1 MKFLSYLIFFYS
13 TFAIANFDNLD
24 NALYASLA
32 KNQVLNSSS
41 FKALDQELINQH
53 PVNLKK
59 IANSTPLIRFY
70 MDILRQENVPVDFA
84 ILPIIESGNNPKA
97 RSPKNALGLWQ
108 FMPDTAYEYNL
119 SESDFNDDRT
129 DVLKSTYAAVLH
141 LKYLY
146 NTFNDWDL
154 VLAAY
159 NWGPSNVK
167 NALNKGL
174 YNEQGK
180 LNLNL
185 LPLET
190 KNYLIKF
197 HAFNQAIQMNYN
209 NPILNKYPNKEY
221 IVKIEHNSFMSYL
234 KEHQDIAY
242 VSDNVLEHINGFN
255 VYTSP
260 SKKFILVPTSIFK
273 NYFSLNEVSF
283 KNKINLASNK
293 IYKQKQCIDYQT
305 QYNDTFNSIAEKQS
319 INIKDLRDYNPSVRF
334 IRPNI
339 KLNICYG

>member
-70 MDILRQENVPVDFA
+70 MDILRQESVPVDFA

-159 NWGPSNVK
+159 NWGPSNVRM
-167 NALNKGL
+167 
-174 YNEQGK
+174 
-180 LNLNL
+180 
-185 LPLET
+185 
-190 KNYLIKF
+190 
-197 HAFNQAIQMNYN
+197 H
-209 NPILNKYPNKEY
+209 
-221 IVKIEHNSFMSYL
+221 
-234 KEHQDIAY
+234 
-242 VSDNVLEHINGFN
+242 
-255 VYTSP
+255 
-260 SKKFILVPTSIFK
+260 
-273 NYFSLNEVSF
+273 
-283 KNKINLASNK
+283 
-293 IYKQKQCIDYQT
+293 
-305 QYNDTFNSIAEKQS
+305 
-319 INIKDLRDYNPSVRF
+319 
-334 IRPNI
+334 
-339 KLNICYG
+339 

>member
-1 MKFLSYLIFFYS
+1 MIFFYTS
-13 TFAIANFDNLD
+13 VVFANFDNSD
-24 NALYASLA
+24 NTLYASFA
-32 KNQVLNSSS
+32 KKQILNNSS
-41 FKALDQELINQH
+41 FKALDQEVINQH

-70 MDILRQENVPVDFA
+70 IDILQQENVPVDFA
-84 ILPIIESGNNPKA
+84 VLPIIESGNNPKA

-108 FMPDTAYEYNL
+108 FMPKTAFEYNL

-129 DVLKSTYAAVLH
+129 DVIKSTYAAVMH

-146 NTFNDWDL
+146 GVFNDWDL

-159 NWGPSNVK
+159 NWGPNNVK

-174 YNEQGK
+174 FNEQGK
-180 LNLNL
+180 LNLSR

-190 KNYLIKF
+190 RNYLIKF
-197 HAFNQAIQMNYN
+197 HAFNQTIQNRYN
-209 NPILNKYPNKEY
+209 DPILNKYPDKEY
-221 IVKIEHNSFMSYL
+221 IVKIEHNSFMSYF
-234 KEHQDIAY
+234 KQHQDIAY
-242 VSDNVLEHINGFN
+242 VSDNVLEHMNGFN

-260 SKKFILVPTSIFK
+260 SKKFILVPTSVFK
-273 NYFSLNEVSF
+273 DYFSLNEVSF
-283 KNKINLASNK
+283 KNKINIASNK
-293 IYKQKQCIDYQT
+293 IYKSKQCIDYQT

-319 INIKDLRDYNPSVRF
+319 INIKDLRDFNPSVRF

>member
-1 MKFLSYLIFFYS
+1 MKFFCYLIFFYS
-13 TFAIANFDNLD
+13 TFTFAHFDNTD
-24 NALYASLA
+24 YALYASIA
-32 KNQVLNSSS
+32 KKQALNSSS
-41 FKALDQELINQH
+41 FKVFDQELINQY
-53 PVNLKK
+53 PVNLKN

-70 MDILRQENVPVDFA
+70 IDILQQENVPVDFVV
-84 ILPIIESGNNPKA
+84 LPIIESGNNPKA

-108 FMPDTAYEYNL
+108 FMPETAYEYNL

-129 DVLKSTYAAVLH
+129 DVLKSTYAAVMH

-146 NTFNDWDL
+146 NIFNDWDL

-159 NWGPSNVK
+159 NWGPNNVK

-174 YNEQGK
+174 YNDEGK

-185 LPLET
+185 LPFET
-190 KNYLIKF
+190 RNYLIKF
-197 HAFNQAIQMNYN
+197 HAFNQTIQNRYN
-209 NPILNKYPNKEY
+209 DPLLNKYPDKEY
-221 IVKIEHNSFMSYL
+221 IVKIEHNSLMSYL
-234 KEHQDIAY
+234 KQHQDVAY
-242 VSDNVLEHINGFN
+242 VSENVLEHMNGFN

-293 IYKQKQCIDYQT
+293 ISKPKQCINYQT
-305 QYNDTFNSIAEKQS
+305 QYNDTFISIAEKQS
-319 INIKDLRDYNPSVRF
+319 INIKDLIEYNPSVRF